1 MGIESF
7 QENDL
12 IALDAVEFV
21 DGPRVEAS
29 EPEVAFGSG
38 DEEG

>member
-1 MGIESF
+1 VGIESL
-7 QENDL
+7 QDNDL
-12 IALDAVEFV
+12 IALHPGGFV

-29 EPEVAFGSG
+29 ESEVAFGSG